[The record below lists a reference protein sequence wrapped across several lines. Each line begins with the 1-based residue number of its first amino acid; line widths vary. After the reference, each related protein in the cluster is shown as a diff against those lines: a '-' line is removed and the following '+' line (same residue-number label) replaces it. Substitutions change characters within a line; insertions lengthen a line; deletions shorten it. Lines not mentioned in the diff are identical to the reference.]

1 MPARK
6 FGVGSAIGLSLGLLF
21 AVFPLFWMVSTS
33 FKPNAEWIRTPPV
46 WVSENGTVTNYLAI
60 LWPSLLLEERGGLG
74 QYTEEGERKSKTDTD
89 TATSTRNVVGGAA
102 VADFLTK
109 SAWQS
114 IWGSIIVSVFSTIL
128 SIVVGF
134 MAAIAIARYR
144 FGGNITPFF
153 ILSGRMFPPIAIAI
167 PFVVM
172 FSAPGIEATDTYWGL
187 ILAYAAVTVPF
198 STWMLKSFIDELP
211 QEIEEAAMMD
221 GMSRWGAHLRVT
233 VPLIKGG
240 LIATALFIFIL
251 NWSEFLFALVLTY
264 TNVETI
270 PVKLSK
276 YFSATSGQQYGIQ
289 AALACV
295 SIVPLVI
302 VGFFIQRHLV
312 RGLTLGAIKR

>member
-1 MPARK
+1 MNARK
-6 FGVGSAIGLSLGLLF
+6 FGPGSAIGLAFGLLF

-33 FKPNAEWIRTPPV
+33 FKPSNEWVTTPPV
-46 WVSENGTVTNYLAI
+46 WVSENGTVTNYLVI
-60 LWPSLLLEERGGLG
+60 LWPSLLLEQRGGLG
-74 QYTEEGERKSKTDTD
+74 QYTEEGEV
-89 TATSTRNVVGGAA
+89 TAQRAAESSSVSGA

-114 IWGSIIVSVFSTIL
+114 IWGSVIVSVFSTIL

-134 MAAIAIARYR
+134 MAAVAIARYR
-144 FGGNITPFF
+144 FGGNVTPFF

-221 GMSRWGAHLRVT
+221 GMSRWGAHIRVT

>member
-1 MPARK
+1 MPPRK
-6 FGVGSAIGLSLGLLF
+6 FGIGSGIGLAAGLLF

-33 FKPNAEWIRTPPV
+33 FKPSNEWVTTPPV
-46 WVSENGTVTNYLAI
+46 WVSGDATVTNYLVI
-60 LWPSLLLEERGGLG
+60 LWPSVLREKRDASAQTGDTSDR
-74 QYTEEGERKSKTDTD
+74 QADKSGV
-89 TATSTRNVVGGAA
+89 SGAI
-102 VADFLTK
+102 ADFLNK

-114 IWGSIIVSVFSTIL
+114 IWGSVIISVLATIL
-128 SIVVGF
+128 SLVVGF

-144 FGGNITPFF
+144 FGGNFTPFF

-198 STWMLKSFIDELP
+198 STWMLKSFIDDLP

-221 GMSRWGAHLRVT
+221 GMSRWGAHLKVT

-240 LIATALFIFIL
+240 IIATALFIFIL
-251 NWSEFLFALVLTY
+251 NWSEFLFALILTY

-289 AALACV
+289 AALATV
-295 SIVPLVI
+295 SIVPLVV

>member
-1 MPARK
+1 MPPRRL
-6 FGVGSAIGLSLGLLF
+6 GPGSAIGLALGLIF

-33 FKPNAEWIRTPPV
+33 FKPSNEWVTTPPV
-46 WVSENGTVTNYLAI
+46 WVSENGTVTNYLVI
-60 LWPSLLLEERGGLG
+60 LWPQVLLDARGGTT
-74 QYTEEGERKSKTDTD
+74 QYTEEGERAQQALDEPS
-89 TATSTRNVVGGAA
+89 SVSGA
-102 VADFLTK
+102 VADFLNK

-114 IWGSIIVSVFSTIL
+114 IWGSVIISVCATIL
-128 SIVVGF
+128 SLVVGF

-144 FGGNITPFF
+144 FGGNFTPFF

-172 FSAPGIEATDTYWGL
+172 FSGLDMTDTYYGL

-198 STWMLKSFIDELP
+198 STWMLKSFIDDLP
-211 QEIEEAAMMD
+211 QEVEEAAMMD
-221 GMSRWGAHLRVT
+221 GMSRWGAHLKIT

-240 LIATALFIFIL
+240 LIATGLFIFIL

-302 VGFFIQRHLV
+302 VGFFIQKHLV